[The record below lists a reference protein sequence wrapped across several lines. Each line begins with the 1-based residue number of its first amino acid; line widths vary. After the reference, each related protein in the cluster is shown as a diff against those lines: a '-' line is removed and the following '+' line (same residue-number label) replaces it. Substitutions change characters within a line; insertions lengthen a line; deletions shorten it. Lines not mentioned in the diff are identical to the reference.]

1 MIIMLL
7 VVVLA
12 LICLISDINDSWKET
27 KWRKDND
34 IFDDDDE
41 NFRW

>member
-1 MIIMLL
+1 MLVIL
-7 VVVLA
+7 AIVVLA
-12 LICLISDINDSWKET
+12 LICLISNINNSYREA
-27 KWRKDND
+27 KWRKDNG

>member
-12 LICLISDINDSWKET
+12 LICLISDINNSYRET

>member
-1 MIIMLL
+1 MLVIL
-7 VVVLA
+7 AIVVLA
-12 LICLISDINDSWKET
+12 LICLISDLNNSYRET
-27 KWRKDND
+27 KWRKNNG